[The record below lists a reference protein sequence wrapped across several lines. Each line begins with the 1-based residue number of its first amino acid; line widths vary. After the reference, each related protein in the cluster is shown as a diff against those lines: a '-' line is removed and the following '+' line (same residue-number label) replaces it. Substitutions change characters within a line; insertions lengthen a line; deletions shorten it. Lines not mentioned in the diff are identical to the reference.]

1 MTESM
6 KGTREGVD
14 RGFALNFLG
23 AFLLA
28 RLLEER
34 LLASAPARVINV
46 GSAAH
51 KLLRSVD
58 VDPVMHPGR
67 DASKPGSS
75 QAKGKYQMCSYQT
88 AKLAVTTWTYCLAR
102 RWERRGVTANVLD
115 PGIVKGQMGAQYGG
129 PAVMGLM
136 MSHVISLLTCVGMV
150 GFEPATL
157 TPEKGVKRSR
167 TSNRLCTVQDARQRC
182 RRSIAR
188 RTCGP
193 QLVPKAGL
201 SLAQAGPLI

>member
-58 VDPVMHPGR
+58 VDPLMHPGR

-115 PGIVKGQMGAQYGG
+115 PGIVKGQMGEQYEG

-136 MSHVISLLTCVGMV
+136 MSHVIPFFVAKSKDRGSEQYIRL
-150 GFEPATL
+150 AT
-157 TPEKGVKRSR
+157 
-167 TSNRLCTVQDARQRC
+167 D
-182 RRSIAR
+182 
-188 RTCGP
+188 P
-193 QLVPKAGL
+193 QLANVSGMYFVSGKERKEGSSRLTLDPAVQKRINDVAEEWAAPYL
-201 SLAQAGPLI
+201 